1 MKHDIV
7 PTLSNAAL
15 DVLLPL
21 PKLDDEIDTGYLTG
35 FLRRLTTALDNAQA
49 GALDQWAWN
58 AIHNYPSVPSEA
70 EVAEQFPPFT
80 MPMPEWAV

>member
-7 PTLSNAAL
+7 PALSTTAL
-15 DVLLPL
+15 DVLMPVT
-21 PKLDDEIDTGYLTG
+21 DGAEIDTGYLAG
-35 FLRRLTTALDNAQA
+35 FMRRLSTALDNAQA

-58 AIHNYPSVPSEA
+58 AIHNFPSVPTKE
-70 EVAEQFPPFT
+70 EVAQQFPPFT